1 MRRRRAV
8 LALAALAVVMVAGA
22 GDGVAGG
29 DDDVELVV
37 IVASANTQAV
47 SPSELEAWFL
57 RKERRWPNGD
67 VLVPINAPP
76 DTPPRRVFDRAALK
90 MSPEESARYWLDQRI
105 RSGDSAP
112 REVGDAALVV
122 KLVAKLPGAIAYVA
136 ATQELAGVRV
146 VARVR
151 RGAVVAP

>member
-8 LALAALAVVMVAGA
+8 LALAAFAVAMVAGA

-47 SPSELEAWFL
+47 SASDLEAWFL

-112 REVGDAALVV
+112 REVV